1 MADSVALRTRAA
13 ALVGTSIASTVAL
26 MRRNTKWAGGGG
38 YSSGGPEEGVLAAFR
53 ALRRSL
59 HSWPD
64 WAAVPPLEFLA
75 PFLAL
80 VRSDETSG
88 PITGAALA
96 ALQAVLQAE
105 LVLPQAPAAGEA
117 MHALVDAVTHCRFEA
132 RAPRCA
138 PDPGELRGTNPTL
151 GAPRP
156 PPGRATTR

>member
-1 MADSVALRTRAA
+1 MEDTAALAPRAA
-13 ALVGTSIASTVAL
+13 ALVGTCIANTVAL
-26 MRRNTKWAGGGG
+26 MRRNTKWAGGYGG
-38 YSSGGPEEGVLAAFR
+38 GGPEEGVLAAFR

-59 HSWPD
+59 YTWSD

-96 ALQAVLQAE
+96 ALQAVLQGE
-105 LVLPQAPAAGEA
+105 LVQPQAPGAGEA

-132 RAPRCA
+132 RAAAPEPPRAA
-138 PDPGELRGTNPTL
+138 PGTNPTL
-151 GAPRP
+151 GAPDPRL
-156 PPGRATTR
+156 GRSGRC